1 MSLKNQIQD
10 DLKSSMKSGDE
21 IRRGVLRMLG
31 AEIKNSE
38 IVKKDALDDEEVLKV
53 IFKSAK
59 KRRDS
64 IEQYKKGGRND
75 LAEREEKELEI
86 LEKYLPEQINEEE
99 IKKVIREAI
108 KETGAAGVSEFGKV
122 MGIAMGKL
130 KGKADGNLVGR
141 IVKEELGN

>member
-99 IKKVIREAI
+99 IKKVVREAI
-108 KETGAAGVSEFGKV
+108 KETGAAGVYEFGKV

>member
-10 DLKSSMKSGDE
+10 DLKSSMKSGNE

-38 IVKKDALDDEEVLKV
+38 IVKKGALDDKEILEVILR
-53 IFKSAK
+53 SAK

-86 LEKYLPEQINEEE
+86 LEKYLPEQMNEEE
-99 IKKVIREAI
+99 VRKMVQETI
-108 KETGAAGVSEFGKV
+108 KEAGAVGASEFGKV
-122 MGIAMGKL
+122 MGVVMGKL